1 MIFGLTDETY
11 SLLCTTKVPKDVE
24 EDQFLF
30 AVSILD
36 QSYWV
41 IGSAIGGL
49 AGNFLPFNSEGI
61 DFAMTALFVV
71 IFVEQWMDQKNRLP
85 ELVGVAAA
93 VVCLW
98 IFGADGFVLPSM
110 LLIVLI
116 LFVGRKRLERREDK
130 CQ

>member
-11 SLLCTTKVPKDVE
+11 SLLCTTKIPEDVE
-24 EDQFLF
+24 EEKFLF
-30 AVSILD
+30 AISIMN

-49 AGNFLPFNSEGI
+49 AGTLIPFNSEGI

-71 IFVEQWMDQKNRLP
+71 IFVEQWMDVRNRIP
-85 ELVGVAAA
+85 EMIGVASA
-93 VVCLW
+93 VICLQ

-110 LLIVLI
+110 LLIIFVLF
-116 LFVGRKRLERREDK
+116 LGRTRLERRVNA
-130 CQ
+130 